1 MMLHQTTEAAL
12 RDLDATADPAV
23 VRFDAGPA
31 FAGCAAVLPSAFNP
45 PTAAHLH
52 LLEVAREVDGVRQT
66 AALLSTRN
74 VAKGVFGASLAHR
87 IGMLLAVHAVDP
99 WFAVLATNAAR
110 LADQARALRA
120 AFPASGFDFV
130 VGHDT
135 LIRLFDPVY
144 YDDMDA
150 ELTAFFAQHRVIATN
165 RGDASVAAVQAFVDT
180 QAGDFAGRIVV
191 REIDRHPASLSSTSA
206 RRAVAGGLHP
216 VAVPAPVANYIRE
229 HALYQEG
236 ATP

>member
-1 MMLHQTTEAAL
+1 MLPLDTEATL
-12 RDLDATADPAV
+12 RELDGTADPGV
-23 VRFDAGPA
+23 LRFDSGPA
-31 FAGCAAVLPSAFNP
+31 LAGRVAVLPSAFNP

-87 IGMLLAVHAVDP
+87 VGMLLAVHAVDP
-99 WFAVLATNAAR
+99 WIAVLATNAAR

-120 AFPASGFDFV
+120 AYPASSFDFV

-135 LIRLFDPVY
+135 LIRLFDPIY
-144 YDDMDA
+144 YDDMAAD
-150 ELTAFFAQHRVIATN
+150 LTAFFGQHRVIATN
-165 RGDASVAAVQAFVDT
+165 RGDASVGAVQAFVDT
-180 QAGDFAGRIVV
+180 QAGDFADRIVV
-191 REIDRHPASLSSTSA
+191 REIDRRPASLSSTSA
-206 RRAVAGGLHP
+206 RQAVAGGLHP
-216 VAVPAPVANYIRE
+216 VSVPSPVADYIRD
-229 HALYQEG
+229 HALYRDG